1 MMLIIVFTVY
11 YHFIFCSTFV
21 VQHSVHKKKC
31 LGAESFLAA
40 MLKLARTAVL
50 TFSMNVVI
58 SFNINLLLKMCHL
71 HVACESYLKQF
82 VVPYGN

>member
-1 MMLIIVFTVY
+1 MVLINVFTVHS
-11 YHFIFCSTFV
+11 HFIFCSTFV
-21 VQHSVHKKKC
+21 VQHSVHGKK
-31 LGAESFLAA
+31 LPFLAA
-40 MLKLARTAVL
+40 MLMLARTAVL

-58 SFNINLLLKMCHL
+58 SFKINLLLILKMCHL